1 VKILFVVEGES
12 GFCRTRKSIDRYP
25 FMGTILPYGILC
37 RFSSMLPS
45 DQDGGKF
52 FPFYGGSVCM
62 QVLTLVG
69 IVFAAF
75 RVLGLLAG
83 A

>member
-1 VKILFVVEGES
+1 
-12 GFCRTRKSIDRYP
+12 
-25 FMGTILPYGILC
+25 MLPYGILC

-62 QVLTLVG
+62 QALTLVG